1 MKINERMKYLIFK
14 YLVTAAIVITVSEVA
29 RHSSRFA
36 ALIAALP
43 LVTTLTLIWLH
54 VEEQPPEKIVEIS
67 LYTFWYVLPT
77 LPMFWIFAKGYV
89 AWGFWPALLA
99 AALSSCVLFLILV
112 KALESRGIHL
122 L

>member
-1 MKINERMKYLIFK
+1 MGYLIFK
-14 YLVTAAIVITVSEVA
+14 YLVTSAIVITVSEVA

-43 LVTTLTLIWLH
+43 LVTTLTLVWLH
-54 VEEQPPEKIVEIS
+54 TEEQPPEKIVEFS

-77 LPMFWIFAKGYV
+77 LPMFWIFAKCYV

-99 AALSSCVLFLILV
+99 ACLSSSLLFFVLMRV
-112 KALESRGIHL
+112 LESRGIHL